1 VEGWLARR
9 EHARARGADAAALQ
23 AQVYHD
29 MAIRAA
35 RRA

>member
-1 VEGWLARR
+1 VEGWLAGR
-9 EHARARGADAAALQ
+9 ETARARAADSAALQ

-29 MAIRAA
+29 VAIRAA